1 MVRRRDQQVE
11 EVAGARLR
19 RISNAKV
26 RIWRGSAPPG
36 RGQLEPQQNQGI
48 TSHSCPTWGPLC
60 SPSVFTFQAPEQG
73 FKVSL
78 SSWRLPLGLQPSLR
92 PSLQEPDQL
101 GCSQDSLN
109 PGKRTGGKRGPE
121 NCWNLRARGLLEMFR
136 FLCLCTVGQTEAK
149 PGDLLK
155 SPSGAQPRGPT
166 AWTSTL
172 VVCSSGR
179 GVTTHSQPS
188 KLQAH
193 LGLSSLGR

>member
-1 MVRRRDQQVE
+1 MVERRDQQVE
-11 EVAGARLR
+11 EVAGTRLR

-36 RGQLEPQQNQGI
+36 RGQLEAPQNQGI

-78 SSWRLPLGLQPSLR
+78 SPWSLPLGLQPSLG

-101 GCSQDSLN
+101 GCSRDSLN

-121 NCWNLRARGLLEMFR
+121 NRWNLRARGLLEMFR
-136 FLCLCTVGQTEAK
+136 FLSVFVQMGKLRSSEGTCQSLPEEH
-149 PGDLLK
+149 
-155 SPSGAQPRGPT
+155 S
-166 AWTSTL
+166 L
-172 VVCSSGR
+172 VVP
-179 GVTTHSQPS
+179 Q
-188 KLQAH
+188 
-193 LGLSSLGR
+193 LGRPPWWSAPQEEG